1 MTRYLDLDILE
12 VQREANKR
20 FEVGKQD
27 DLIYGFKRS
36 FWLLL
41 WEWSRVETGKPVKS
55 VNEVQSCGLDAMWG

>member
-1 MTRYLDLDILE
+1 MARNLDFIVE

-20 FEVGKQD
+20 FEVGKQN

-41 WEWSRVETGKPVKS
+41 WEGSRVETGKPVK
-55 VNEVQSCGLDAMWG
+55 NIYEVQSCGLDAM